1 MKLTFYEVLWKL
13 LETEQKLREWQALG
27 LLVQKDNEWY
37 WTPDAL
43 EKIGAEG
50 SESLGLVT
58 EADWIPQYIDK
69 FSRKNIGIVGKT
81 SSVKQVS
88 DKMTRFLKEFKFDKQ
103 TILGATDMYIGYW
116 RKQGKPQ
123 FIREA
128 HYFIFKRTEKGSE
141 TSDLATWCETYLNEG
156 NKPKTENRFGGDL

>member
-1 MKLTFYEVLWKL
+1 MKMTFYEVLWEL
-13 LETEQKLREWQALG
+13 LKSEKKIEEWVSLG
-27 LLVQKDNEWY
+27 LLVKKQNEWY

-43 EKIGAEG
+43 EAAGIENAEPL
-50 SESLGLVT
+50 SLVT
-58 EADWIPQYIDK
+58 DTDWIPEFIEK
-69 FSRKNIGIVGKT
+69 FSRKSIGIVGKT

-88 DKMTRFLKEFKFDKQ
+88 EKMTRFLKEFKYDKT

-116 RKQGKPQ
+116 KKQGKPQ

-141 TSDLATWCETYLNEG
+141 TSDLATWCETYLSEG
-156 NKPKTENRFGGDL
+156 SKPKTENRFGGDL